1 MIPTSLTPG
10 ATVSAQDRG
19 DVIDLV
25 NRLNMAFDLW
35 DLQTMLGLHTDD
47 FTVHHPRGVVT
58 GHDQLVAFYEAYYP
72 LTVGMRRQH
81 LNHVVTGNEDGT
93 ITVLSYNLLVRV
105 ATPERAADL
114 KGQPVIEAESGLPAI
129 AMHSLMIDRFRRDP
143 GYGWRFAE
151 RRVEETVVSAAYR

>member
-1 MIPTSLTPG
+1 VGPANDAGP
-10 ATVSAQDRG
+10 AP
-19 DVIDLV
+19 
-25 NRLNMAFDLW
+25 
-35 DLQTMLGLHTDD
+35 DD
-47 FTVHHPRGVVT
+47 FTVHHPRGVAT

-129 AMHSLMIDRFRRDP
+129 AMHSLTIDRFRRDP